1 MTAVPIIT
9 IDGPTASGKGTIAQR
24 VADAL
29 GFHYL
34 DSGALYRLVAWRA
47 LQDGIAADDA
57 DPLSAVAAKLEPR
70 FDGARTLMGGQD
82 VTDVIRTEE
91 VSQVAS
97 RIAIIPGVRKA
108 LLELQRSQLKPPGLV
123 ADGRDMGTVVFPEA
137 NPKIYLTASPGARAD
152 RRHKQLIE
160 KGFSA
165 SICPLSREQ
174 VMREIEARD
183 QRDAQRAA
191 SPLRPADSA
200 YHIDS
205 SELSVDEVVA
215 LVLKWYALQHGSR
228 SKAIEDSNRT

>member
-1 MTAVPIIT
+1 MNVPVIT

-24 VADAL
+24 VAEAL

-47 LQDGIAADDA
+47 LQDSIATDDA
-57 DPLSAVAAKLEPR
+57 DRLSAVAAKLEPR
-70 FDGARTLMGGQD
+70 FTGARVLMDGQD
-82 VTDVIRTEE
+82 VTDAIRSEE

-97 RIAIIPGVRKA
+97 RIAVIDGVRQA
-108 LLELQRSQLKPPGLV
+108 LLKLQRSQFKAPGLV
-123 ADGRDMGTVVFPEA
+123 ADGRDMGTVVFPQA
-137 NPKIYLTASPGARAD
+137 NPKIYLTASSRARAE
-152 RRHKQLIE
+152 RRYKQLIE

-165 SICPLSREQ
+165 SICTLSQGQ

-191 SPLRPADSA
+191 SPLRPANGA
-200 YHIDS
+200 YRIDS

-215 LVLKWYALQHGSR
+215 LVLKLYAQSQELASR
-228 SKAIEDSNRT
+228 Q